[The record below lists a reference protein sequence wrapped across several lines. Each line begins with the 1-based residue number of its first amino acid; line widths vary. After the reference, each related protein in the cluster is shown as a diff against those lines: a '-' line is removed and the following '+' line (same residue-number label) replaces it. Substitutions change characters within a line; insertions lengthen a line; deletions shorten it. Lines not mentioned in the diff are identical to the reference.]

1 MNNHSIAVVYH
12 GGCNDG
18 IASAWAAW
26 RTLGDKAEYIP
37 WYYGDPV
44 PQADGK
50 VVIMVDISPTP
61 KEVEEIRSTAKAL
74 MIVDHHDSSVR
85 LLEGLPCGITSFNDF
100 MDVVNR
106 ESGVDVPVYLYADKS
121 RSGAVLSWM
130 FFNNVTGVLDSD
142 IDANGHIPEALLLI
156 EDYDLF
162 VKQLVDTVPFN
173 EWLASTGRYIDN
185 FDRHVNPDGTPDT
198 ESLHIGRA
206 LVKKTTGIV
215 RDIMRNYVRLIDW
228 RGYKVAVV
236 NGPSHVRNE
245 VSEEI
250 MKKHHDVDF
259 VMVYQI
265 RSAKVVVSLRG
276 RDKRINM
283 GVIAGEFG
291 GGGHEDAAAFSINL
305 DDQKLMDA
313 LGISGPGFS

>member
-1 MNNHSIAVVYH
+1 
-12 GGCNDG
+12 
-18 IASAWAAW
+18 
-26 RTLGDKAEYIP
+26 
-37 WYYGDPV
+37 
-44 PQADGK
+44 
-50 VVIMVDISPTP
+50 
-61 KEVEEIRSTAKAL
+61 
-74 MIVDHHDSSVR
+74 
-85 LLEGLPCGITSFNDF
+85 
-100 MDVVNR
+100 
-106 ESGVDVPVYLYADKS
+106 
-121 RSGAVLSWM
+121 
-130 FFNNVTGVLDSD
+130 
-142 IDANGHIPEALLLI
+142 
-156 EDYDLF
+156 
-162 VKQLVDTVPFN
+162 
-173 EWLASTGRYIDN
+173 
-185 FDRHVNPDGTPDT
+185 
-198 ESLHIGRA
+198 
-206 LVKKTTGIV
+206 
-215 RDIMRNYVRLIDW
+215 MRNYVRLIDW